1 MGDCMILLRYGN
13 TNTFYFPTETGGLL
27 LDTDWAGTLPAFF
40 RALKQSGLTL
50 DAISHLL
57 LTHCHG
63 DHMGLA
69 GELQRRGVT
78 LLVTE
83 EQLPHLHDPD
93 PIFARDSRLAY
104 VPADEKAAEVIP
116 WADSRARLAA
126 LGIAG
131 ELIPTPSHS
140 ADSLSLVLDDGDCFV
155 GDLEP
160 LSYLA
165 AYEDNP
171 ALAADWQAIL
181 ARHPRTVYH
190 AHANAKTL

>member
-1 MGDCMILLRYGN
+1 MIRLRYGN
-13 TNTFYFPTETGGLL
+13 TNTFYFPAETGGLL

-50 DAISHLL
+50 DTISHLL

-78 LLVTE
+78 LLVTQ
-83 EQLPHLHDPD
+83 EQLSHLHDPD

-140 ADSLSLVLDDGDCFV
+140 ADSVSLVTDDGCCFA

-160 LSYLA
+160 MGYISGYADNA
-165 AYEDNP
+165 ALEK
-171 ALAADWQAIL
+171 DWETVMSFAPKRIL
-181 ARHPRTVYH
+181 F
-190 AHANAKTL
+190 AHANEKTLTL

>member
-1 MGDCMILLRYGN
+1 MIPLRYGN
-13 TNTFYFPTETGGLL
+13 TNTYYFPGENGGLL
-27 LDTDWAGTLPAFF
+27 LDTDWAGTLSAFF
-40 RALKQSGLTL
+40 RALKQNGLTL

-69 GELQRRGVT
+69 GELQRRGVR
-78 LLVTE
+78 LVVTA

-104 VPADEKAAEVIP
+104 LPADETAAEVITC
-116 WADSRARLAA
+116 ADSRAYLAA

-131 ELIPTPSHS
+131 EIIPIPSHS
-140 ADSLSLVLDDGDCFV
+140 ADSVSLVLDNGDCFV

-165 AYEDNP
+165 AYEGSNP

-190 AHANAKTL
+190 AHANAKML